1 MLSETIS
8 PTIKCDVRAARQDFA
23 DADNRVMQ
31 TLLSVQYLRAIAAIA
46 VVVSHCWPG
55 AFVAQAGVDLFFVIS
70 GFIMWTLTTKP
81 VGALEY
87 WWHRLAR
94 VAPLYWLATVLMAL
108 HQRATLLSVV
118 KSALF
123 WPYFGEGGH
132 IWPVMVPGWTINY
145 EIAFY
150 ALIGVMLLLPRRRI
164 GLLTI
169 AATLCLLSLL
179 HPMVSANNAPLLT
192 YTNPI
197 TLEFL
202 AGIGLAELRLRDR
215 LPSPRLAILLFGLAL
230 LGYWWPTVTSLPEG
244 WHRLLVWGL
253 PSLMVATGALAC
265 EAGGPVIRVPGL
277 KVLGDASYSIY
288 LSHPFTIEFVIRALS
303 HYPLLVR
310 VIAPTLVA
318 TAFGVCIHFIVE
330 RPMTRKL
337 HQTAS
342 IVQRIFAR
350 RGSLQPDPT

>member
-1 MLSETIS
+1 M
-8 PTIKCDVRAARQDFA
+8 R
-23 DADNRVMQ
+23 

-55 AFVAQAGVDLFFVIS
+55 ALVAQAGVDLFFVIS

-94 VAPLYWLATVLMAL
+94 VAPLYWIATVLMAL
-108 HQRATLLSVV
+108 HQRAPLLSVV
-118 KSALF
+118 KSVLF
-123 WPYFGEGGH
+123 WPYFGDVGH
-132 IWPVMVPGWTINY
+132 IWPVMVVGWTINY

-150 ALIGVMLLLPRRRI
+150 ALIGVVLLLPRRP

-179 HPMVSANNAPLLT
+179 HPLVSAYDAPLLT

-197 TLEFL
+197 ILEFL

-215 LPSPRLAILLFGLAL
+215 LPSPQVAILLFGLAL

-253 PSLMVATGALAC
+253 PSLMIATGALAC
-265 EAGGPVIRVPGL
+265 EAGGPAIRVPGL

-288 LSHPFTIEFVIRALS
+288 LSHPFIIESVIRALS
-303 HYPLLVR
+303 HYPMPVR
-310 VIAPTLVA
+310 VITSTLVA
-318 TAFGVCIHFIVE
+318 TAFGVCIHFILE
-330 RPMTRKL
+330 RPLTRKL
-337 HQTAS
+337 HQIAS
-342 IVQRIFAR
+342 IVQRISAR
-350 RGSLQPDPT
+350 RASLQPDPT